1 MKHLIMLFSVFII
14 ACSPNTDNETIEN
27 PGENP
32 SKPIG
37 LIRAVTYTSPEFG
50 KPDLPKYAFTYKET
64 IELAYNHEILVHNIT
79 SNRSY
84 TDTYV
89 VIGNENIF
97 IKGVID
103 DLEVRYLEYNKEK
116 MLRQVT
122 RTNKS
127 DSITQYFIYDSH
139 KRLQSIAENSKTTYL
154 GYNTLNQV
162 DDVLIQF
169 KEVHKP
175 DFKQKLFYDKDNN
188 LAQLTFGN
196 DGETQYNIYFT
207 YSKSAHPFKNSN
219 INLQFYHP
227 AATLF
232 PSILHNFE
240 ELYSNFEYFYK
251 GTHALASI
259 RFRLDNPSPFT
270 EYTDYTFNLD
280 KITSVQRNDLDYFLH
295 YLIGYTYY

>member
-1 MKHLIMLFSVFII
+1 MRCFVILCSLFFI
-14 ACSPNTDNETIEN
+14 ACSPNTDNEIIEN
-27 PGENP
+27 PEENP
-32 SKPIG
+32 TKPIG
-37 LIRAVTYTSPEFG
+37 LIKEVTYTSPEFG
-50 KPDLPKYAFTYKET
+50 KPDLPQYTFTYKET
-64 IELAYNHEILVHNIT
+64 IQLAYNDQKLVHNLT

-89 VIGNENIF
+89 VIGNDNIF
-97 IKGVID
+97 IKGVIGD
-103 DLEVRYLEYNKEK
+103 IEERYLEYNLDKT
-116 MLRQVT
+116 LRQVIK
-122 RTNKS
+122 TNNT
-127 DSITQYFIYDSH
+127 DSITQYFTYDNN
-139 KRLQSIAENSKTTYL
+139 KQLRNIDENSKTTYL
-154 GYNTLNQV
+154 SYNSLNQV
-162 DDVLIQF
+162 DEVLLQF

-175 DFKQKLFYDKDNN
+175 DFKQKLFYDNDNN

-219 INLQFYHP
+219 INLQFHHP
-227 AATLF
+227 AAILF

-240 ELYSNFEYFYK
+240 ELYSNFEYFYS

-259 RFRLDNPSPFT
+259 RFSLDNPSPFT